1 MDLQGLDDSLN
12 ENSMKKANSGKG
24 KGVMGQLMTDK
35 LEGISSKSQE
45 ALASYAKHVTDSKE
59 KKDNVNLS
67 EGDNEE
73 KVDFG
78 ESEDDLL
85 SS

>member
-1 MDLQGLDDSLN
+1 
-12 ENSMKKANSGKG
+12 
-24 KGVMGQLMTDK
+24 MTDK

-85 SS
+85 SSQELEDLVKEVGVEMNVS